1 MPQRIK
7 FVEVR
12 SIARA
17 RTFLGV
23 LLLLAAVLTWGIGL
37 TLSPQ
42 GHAIVDGTE
51 HIRDTVMTFKH
62 NSAIGTLILC
72 AIAAWLLLPRHP
84 SKWPP
89 RDWAA
94 AVLLTLLAASSIYTL
109 ASLDRPP
116 VQTGTVDENLAIA
129 NVAADSNTDEIAPAA
144 QPVELTVPPPP
155 PTQSSQ
161 TSVPRAAPIAT
172 RQSNEA
178 EPADQA
184 EPAEVDVADEPAS
197 QQSNQGAADEPPGNE
212 TEQNQE

>member
-17 RTFLGV
+17 RTFVGV

-51 HIRDTVMTFKH
+51 HVRDTVMTFKH

-84 SKWPP
+84 SQWPP

-94 AVLLTLLAASSIYTL
+94 AVLLALLAASSIYTL
-109 ASLDRPP
+109 LSLDRPP
-116 VQTGTVDENLAIA
+116 APTGTVDENLAIA
-129 NVAADSNTDEIAPAA
+129 NVASDSNATEIAPAP
-144 QPVELTVPPPP
+144 QPLDI
-155 PTQSSQ
+155 
-161 TSVPRAAPIAT
+161 SVPAPPIQSRQSPAPHAAAVAA

-178 EPADQA
+178 AAIDKA
-184 EPAEVDVADEPAS
+184 EPTEVNVTDEQADAEGNQDSADEAPS
-197 QQSNQGAADEPPGNE
+197 NE
-212 TEQNQE
+212 TDQNQE